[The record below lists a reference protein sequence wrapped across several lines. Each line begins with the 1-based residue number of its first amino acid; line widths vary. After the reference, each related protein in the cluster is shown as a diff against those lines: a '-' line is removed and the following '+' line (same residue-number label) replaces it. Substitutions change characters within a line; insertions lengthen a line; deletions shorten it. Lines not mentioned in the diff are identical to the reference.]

1 MKRLALVMIVVA
13 LASAANLWAAEEPAR
28 EGWGG
33 GIVVKVGD
41 NPVVLN
47 AGGNPGEVVVR
58 TTGNPGELIQTKSA
72 ADWYIQSIDKIV
84 NLTDEQKKTITDI
97 IETRDKSMKEFQAQS
112 ADKIKAA
119 GNAMMEAYKSK
130 DKDAISKAQKD
141 YQELYA
147 PMHQIM
153 KKSQADLTNVLT
165 AEQKAKLQES
175 RLMSLVKGLTAP
187 VQLSEEQIKQ
197 VKAAAGDLM
206 KDDDPQGYMR
216 GYGKLNELI
225 QQILT
230 PEQKATIAKTR
241 AMSSIKFTFGAAKL
255 TADQMEQVEAA
266 CDELVKDQTIKSEE
280 VYKKLTETVDR
291 LLTDE
296 QKEALKKGRSGFWT
310 VQPGQP
316 GGAGGYVVQE
326 VPERK

>member
-1 MKRLALVMIVVA
+1 MKRLVLLTAVVA
-13 LASAANLWAAEEPAR
+13 LASAVNLWAAEQPGAL
-28 EGWGG
+28 GG
-33 GIVVKVGD
+33 GVIVV
-41 NPVVLN
+41 N
-47 AGGNPGEVVVR
+47 AGAGAVANPASPWGA
-58 TTGNPGELIQTKSA
+58 GKSA
-72 ADWYIQSIDKIV
+72 AAWYIESIDKIV
-84 NLTDEQKKTITDI
+84 GLTEAQKKAITEI
-97 IETRDKSMKEFQAQS
+97 IEARDKSMKDFQTQS
-112 ADKIKAA
+112 AEKLKAA
-119 GNAMMEAYKSK
+119 SNAMMEAYKSK
-130 DKDAISKAQKD
+130 NQDDIAKAQKA
-141 YQELYA
+141 YQDLYA

-175 RLMSLVKGLTAP
+175 RVMSLVKSLTAP

-197 VKAAAGDLM
+197 VKAAAGELM
-206 KDDDPQGYMR
+206 KDDDPQGYMK
-216 GYGKLNELI
+216 GYGKLNEVI

-230 PEQKATIAKTR
+230 PEQKATIAKNR
-241 AMSSIKFTFGAAKL
+241 AMSSIKARFWAAKL

-296 QKEALKKGRSGFWT
+296 QKEALKKGRGGFWT

-316 GGAGGYVVQE
+316 GAYGGVVQE

>member
-1 MKRLALVMIVVA
+1 
-13 LASAANLWAAEEPAR
+13 
-28 EGWGG
+28 
-33 GIVVKVGD
+33 
-41 NPVVLN
+41 
-47 AGGNPGEVVVR
+47 
-58 TTGNPGELIQTKSA
+58 
-72 ADWYIQSIDKIV
+72 
-84 NLTDEQKKTITDI
+84 
-97 IETRDKSMKEFQAQS
+97 
-112 ADKIKAA
+112 
-119 GNAMMEAYKSK
+119 MMEAYKSK

-165 AEQKAKLQES
+165 VEQKAKLQES
-175 RLMSLVKGLTAP
+175 RIMTLVKGLTAP

-197 VKAAAGDLM
+197 IKAAAGDLM
-206 KDDDPQGYMR
+206 KDDDPQGYMK

-225 QQILT
+225 QQVLT

-241 AMSSIKFTFGAAKL
+241 AMSPIKFTFRAAKM

-266 CDELVKDQTIKSEE
+266 CDELVKDQTLKSEE
-280 VYKKLTETVDR
+280 VYKKLSEVVDR
-291 LLTDE
+291 LLTPE
-296 QKEALKKGRSGFWT
+296 QKDAMKKGQGVWT

-316 GGAGGYVVQE
+316 GAYGGVVQE